1 VIVCSPKFLLAP
13 PHILLYSKYTYHM
26 HFGIHILCD
35 ERAFGFNGRFKGS
48 TIYNHQLKKFFL
60 RKELVVEKRV
70 ATTNY

>member
-1 VIVCSPKFLLAP
+1 
-13 PHILLYSKYTYHM
+13 M